1 MSNGIGHNTLNDISK
16 VYLSQVAEQT
26 EADEYLETVSKVK
39 KVENEDDKKRWAV
52 DEAVKGQDTQDRKDA
67 AAERSRGV
75 GKLLPKKEGESYA
88 KWTMAKDKW
97 VKRKKG
103 EIDEDKQYGY
113 DKDGNSLNPVDIEKR
128 KRKEDDLFGSPIKKE
143 GYSSWRTDLREIIDD
158 SPMTDVE
165 SEKEIKEKKVKNKV
179 KTSAMGGGIKIGE
192 AIADLGGE
200 LPQIDEVDEVVEGKV
215 ASAVGGGVGSAVGG
229 VGGALAGSA
238 AGGALGAATTPFGIG
253 AIPGALTGAAV
264 GGKVGGAVGG
274 GAGAALGAKKGRK
287 KSAAV
292 AGAGGSL
299 VAGPVGS
306 AVGGAI
312 ASQYEPE
319 GEQLDELVGGAG
331 TLVRQGVKVGGKK
344 GGRAVQKGTTAATQA
359 AKGKVAQAQKGNP
372 SKMVGTGRGE
382 KIGATEGGLAGGVA
396 GALIPDGPAMVA
408 GEIAGGYAGSK
419 IGGKIGRQ
427 FDKMGAKK
435 EEFEV
440 IGEVK
445 VTKLDDKK
453 KKEDRDKKV
462 KAMFARQAEWE
473 RGKKKALHASYEPEG
488 GEVNEGEKT
497 PAQKAATAKY
507 EKIKEL
513 TNKGKHQEA
522 SKLYN
527 ATTKMK
533 EEVIGEG
540 GLTSLKATTYGM
552 PHEKRKAII
561 DKYKKDQLKK
571 GKQPVKAPIQKEEVV
586 DEAKVDAGKT
596 PHEKETIRNQRNT
609 PPGANTKFDTSV
621 FITRKSGESP
631 TSARGRKRREAHAAK
646 RGVKEEII
654 SEKDLNAAE
663 RRALPDKDFA
673 LPGKGE
679 GPQGKQAGSYP
690 IPDKSHARMALAMVA
705 KHGTPEKKA
714 KVRSAVEKKFPGIK
728 VSEDKAFDTV
738 VSMLRKKHGESG
750 VLTKDSPKPKPQP
763 KAKPQPQ
770 KPLSAKEKAQREEDA
785 RYGRTPWIKK
795 GSLGT

>member
-26 EADEYLETVSKVK
+26 EAEEYLETVSKVK

-67 AAERSRGV
+67 AAERRKGV

-103 EIDEDKQYGY
+103 EIDEDKKYGY
-113 DKDGNSLNPVDIEKR
+113 DKDGNSLNPADIEKR

-158 SPMTDVE
+158 SPMTDIE

-200 LPQIDEVDEVVEGKV
+200 LLQIDEVKEPINELV
-215 ASAVGGGVGSAVGG
+215 S
-229 VGGALAGSA
+229 
-238 AGGALGAATTPFGIG
+238 GALGSAIGGATGIGHAAGAGIAGAATGKKGRKVKKALG
-253 AIPGALTGAAV
+253 AGTGAAV
-264 GGKVGGAVGG
+264 GG
-274 GAGAALGAKKGRK
+274 ALG
-287 KSAAV
+287 
-292 AGAGGSL
+292 
-299 VAGPVGS
+299 GPVG
-306 AVGGAI
+306 AIIGGGVGGAI

-344 GGRAVQKGTTAATQA
+344 GGRVVQAGQKKAIEGGRVVQQ
-359 AKGKVAQAQKGNP
+359 KVKQGNP
-372 SKMVGTGRGE
+372 SKMVGSGKGE
-382 KIGATEGGLAGGVA
+382 KIGAVVGGVTGGVA
-396 GALIPDGPAMVA
+396 GGLLDGPLPV
-408 GEIAGGYAGSK
+408 GDIVGGIAGSK
-419 IGGKIGRQ
+419 VGGKIGRQ

-453 KKEDRDKKV
+453 KEDRDKKV
-462 KAMFARQAEWE
+462 KAMLARQAEWE
-473 RGKKKALHASYEPEG
+473 KGKKKALHASHEPD
-488 GEVNEGEKT
+488 GENLDEGEKT
-497 PAQKAATAKY
+497 PAQKAATEKY
-507 EKIKEL
+507 KKIREL
-513 TNKGKHQEA
+513 TNQGKHQEA

-527 ATTKMK
+527 AKEEWKPDPVEKRKKKAADLHRRETIASATPAKYKTDKTEDPDKLYKRRMAVDSKTKMK
-533 EEVIGEG
+533 EEV
-540 GLTSLKATTYGM
+540 
-552 PHEKRKAII
+552 
-561 DKYKKDQLKK
+561 
-571 GKQPVKAPIQKEEVV
+571 
-586 DEAKVDAGKT
+586 
-596 PHEKETIRNQRNT
+596 
-609 PPGANTKFDTSV
+609 
-621 FITRKSGESP
+621 
-631 TSARGRKRREAHAAK
+631 
-646 RGVKEEII
+646 I

-673 LPGKGE
+673 LPGKGK
-679 GPQGKQAGSYP
+679 GPEGKQAGSYP

-705 KHGTPEKKA
+705 KHGTPEKKE
-714 KVRSAVEKKFPGIK
+714 KVRAAVAKKFPGIQQEGVERPKGVDSEEEVNKATRKAAFRPFENTKPPKLK
-728 VSEDKAFDTV
+728 VSEDKAFDNV
-738 VSMLRKKHGESG
+738 VAALRKKHGESG
-750 VLTKDSPKPKPQP
+750 VLTKDSPKPKATSQP
-763 KAKPQPQ
+763 KRKPE
-770 KPLSAKEKAQREEDA
+770 KDKRSAAQREVDA
-785 RYGRTPWIKK
+785 QYGRTPWNKK

>member
-103 EIDEDKQYGY
+103 EIDEDKKYGY

-165 SEKEIKEKKVKNKV
+165 SEKEIKEKKVNNKV

-200 LPQIDEVDEVVEGKV
+200 LLQI
-215 ASAVGGGVGSAVGG
+215 
-229 VGGALAGSA
+229 
-238 AGGALGAATTPFGIG
+238 
-253 AIPGALTGAAV
+253 
-264 GGKVGGAVGG
+264 
-274 GAGAALGAKKGRK
+274 
-287 KSAAV
+287 
-292 AGAGGSL
+292 
-299 VAGPVGS
+299 
-306 AVGGAI
+306 
-312 ASQYEPE
+312 
-319 GEQLDELVGGAG
+319 DELVGGAG
-331 TLVRQGVKVGGKK
+331 TLVRQGVKVGGKR
-344 GGRAVQKGTTAATQA
+344 GGRAVQKGTTVATQA

-382 KIGATEGGLAGGVA
+382 KIGATVGGLAGGVA
-396 GALIPDGPAMVA
+396 GALLPDGPAMVA

-427 FDKMGAKK
+427 IDKGGSALKKAVTK
-435 EEFEV
+435 EESQV

-453 KKEDRDKKV
+453 KEDRDNKV
-462 KAMFARQAEWE
+462 KAMLARQAEWE
-473 RGKKKALHASYEPEG
+473 RGKKKALHASHEPD
-488 GEVNEGEKT
+488 GENLDEGEKT
-497 PAQKAATAKY
+497 PAQKAATEKY
-507 EKIKEL
+507 KKIREL
-513 TNKGKHQEA
+513 TNQGKHQEA

-527 ATTKMK
+527 AKEEWKPDPVEKRKKKAADLHRRETIASATPAKYKTDKTEDPDKLYKRRMAVDSKTKMK
-533 EEVIGEG
+533 EEV
-540 GLTSLKATTYGM
+540 
-552 PHEKRKAII
+552 
-561 DKYKKDQLKK
+561 
-571 GKQPVKAPIQKEEVV
+571 
-586 DEAKVDAGKT
+586 
-596 PHEKETIRNQRNT
+596 
-609 PPGANTKFDTSV
+609 
-621 FITRKSGESP
+621 
-631 TSARGRKRREAHAAK
+631 
-646 RGVKEEII
+646 I

-705 KHGTPEKKA
+705 KHGTPEKKE
-714 KVRSAVEKKFPGIK
+714 KVRAAVAKKFPGIQQEGLVRPKGVDSEEEVNKATRKAAFRPFENTKPPKLK
-728 VSEDKAFDTV
+728 VSEDKAFDNV
-738 VSMLRKKHGESG
+738 VAALRKKHGESG
-750 VLTKDSPKPKPQP
+750 VLTKDSPKPKATSQP
-763 KAKPQPQ
+763 KRKPE
-770 KPLSAKEKAQREEDA
+770 KDKRSAAQREVDA
-785 RYGRTPWIKK
+785 QYGRTPWNKK